1 MKGVMQTA
9 IVAAAAGLAGCS
21 FHARD
26 AESYR
31 SATRELVSTQNDAL
45 QHCYDQ
51 HLEEN
56 ENAGGR
62 VVVHF
67 TVKEETGRIA
77 DPKVDEAKSTASS
90 DIQQCVVQAIDG
102 LELKPADARTGKAT
116 FVWEFKAKDKPKA

>member
-1 MKGVMQTA
+1 MTGVKKMA
-9 IVAAAAGLAGCS
+9 MVAAAVGLAGCS

-31 SATRELVSTQNDAL
+31 SATRELVATQNDAL
-45 QHCYDQ
+45 KQCYDRQ
-51 HLEEN
+51 LEQN
-56 ENAGGR
+56 ETAGGR
-62 VVVHF
+62 VVIHF
-67 TVKEETGRIA
+67 TVKEDTGRIA
-77 DPKVDEAKSTASS
+77 DPKVDEAKSTAPS